1 MSTSSSEAPRVLVSI
16 EDHVATVTLNRP
28 DKRNGLDLAMF
39 ESIVSAGEALAKDTR
54 VRAVVLE
61 GAGKVFSAGLDW
73 GAFLSMGEEAG
84 PKLLARSDASP
95 ANVAQRVGWI
105 WQELPVPVI
114 ASLHGAAVG
123 GGLQI
128 ALGCDVRIAHPETQ
142 LSVME
147 IKYGLI
153 PDMGVTQTLFR
164 LARPDVAAELLY
176 TGRVLPASEGLG
188 LGLVTRLSEDPRAA
202 AHALA
207 KEIASKSPHAIRAA
221 KQLARGAVGLDA
233 KESFLLE
240 TRLQLG
246 LLQTPNQM
254 EAVMAVM
261 QKRDP
266 QFADVEGT

>member
-1 MSTSSSEAPRVLVSI
+1 MSQSEPRVLVHVQ
-16 EDHVATVTLNRP
+16 DHVATVTLNRP

-39 ESIVSAGEALAKDTR
+39 EGIVSAGEKLAADTS

-61 GAGKVFSAGLDW
+61 GAGKVFCAGLDW
-73 GAFLSMGEEAG
+73 GAFLAMGEDADAR
-84 PKLLARSDASP
+84 LLARDERSP
-95 ANVAQRVGWI
+95 ANIAQRVGWI

-123 GGLQI
+123 GGFQI

-153 PDMGVTQTLFR
+153 PDMSLTQTLFR
-164 LARPDVAAELLY
+164 LARPDVVAELMY
-176 TGRVLPASEGLG
+176 TGRVLPASEGLS
-188 LGLVTRLSEDPRAA
+188 LGLVTRLADDPRAA

-207 KEIASKSPHAIRAA
+207 KEIASKSPHAIRAG
-221 KQLARGAVGLDA
+221 KQLARGAAGLDA

-246 LLQTPNQM
+246 LLRTPNQI

-261 QKRDP
+261 QKREP
-266 QFADVEGT
+266 TFVDV

>member
-1 MSTSSSEAPRVLVSI
+1 MSEPSRVLVTV

-39 ESIVSAGEALAKDTR
+39 EAIVAAAESIARDPQVR
-54 VRAVVLE
+54 VVVLE
-61 GAGKVFSAGLDW
+61 GAGKVFCAGLDW
-73 GAFLSMGEEAG
+73 GAFLAMGEDGAER
-84 PKLLARSDASP
+84 LLARGEASP

-128 ALGCDVRIAHPETQ
+128 ALGADVRIAHPDTQ

-153 PDMGVTQTLFR
+153 PDMSLTQTLFR
-164 LARPDVAAELLY
+164 LARPDVVAELVY
-176 TGRVLPASEGLG
+176 SGRVLPASEGQA
-188 LGLVTRLSEDPRAA
+188 LGLVTQLSDDPRAA
-202 AHALA
+202 ALALA
-207 KEIASKSPHAIRAA
+207 RQLAGKSPHALRAA
-221 KQLARGAVGLDA
+221 KKLMRGAVGLDA
-233 KESFLLE
+233 QQSFLLE

-246 LLQTPNQM
+246 LLRTPNQV
-254 EAVMAVM
+254 EAVMSVLE
-261 QKRDP
+261 KREP
-266 QFADVEGT
+266 TFADVVPGSDD

>member
-1 MSTSSSEAPRVLVSI
+1 MSNEAPRVLVSVV
-16 EDHVATVTLNRP
+16 DHVATVTLNRP

-39 ESIVSAGEALAKDTR
+39 EGIVNVGEALAKDHS

-61 GAGKVFSAGLDW
+61 GAGKVFCAGLDW
-73 GAFLSMGEEAG
+73 GAFLSMGDQAEAT
-84 PKLLARSDASP
+84 LLARPDASP
-95 ANVAQRVGWI
+95 ANLAQRVGWI
-105 WQELPVPVI
+105 WQEIPVPVI

-123 GGLQI
+123 GGFQI

-153 PDMGVTQTLFR
+153 PDMSLTQTLFR
-164 LARPDVAAELLY
+164 LARPDVVAELVY

-188 LGLVTRLSEDPRAA
+188 LGLVTRLSDDPRAA

-207 KEIASKSPHAIRAA
+207 KEIASKSPHAIRAG
-221 KQLARGAVGLDA
+221 KQLLRGAVGLDA

-246 LLQTPNQM
+246 LLKTPNQM

-266 QFADVEGT
+266 SFVDVQGT